1 LGTATPRDDV
11 PVDDGDVP
19 GDPLSQYRA
28 KRDPARTAEPVP
40 PPGAVPSGTDDTFVV
55 QEHHASALHWDFRL
69 ERDGVLVSWAVPKG
83 IPLDPSVNRL
93 AVHTEDHPLSY
104 ADFEGDIAE
113 GEYGGGEVTIWD
125 RGRYET
131 EEWTDEKV
139 KVVLHGSRVQGRYVL
154 FRTNGRNWMMH
165 RMSALPEGYL
175 PLPERVPPMMATLAD
190 ALPPDDERWAYEMK
204 WDGVRAVVHV
214 DGGRATAW
222 SRNDLDITDTYPEL
236 RVMAESMGSTQAV
249 LDGELVALDPDGR
262 PSFELLQPRM
272 HVSGAA
278 RIRRL
283 TASVPVMYFVFDVL
297 HLDGDSTLSLPYRE
311 RRALLDGLGLSGPSW
326 RTPPA
331 WFGGGPDVL
340 AAAREQQLEGVVA
353 KQVESTYQPGARSR
367 SWLKVKNLR
376 TQEVVIAGWRPGQ
389 GRRADGIGALL
400 LAIPSG
406 DGLRYAGKVG
416 TGFTAATL
424 MDLQR
429 RLEPLARDSSP
440 VAAGVP
446 RADARDAHWVEPR
459 LVGEVRF
466 TEWTRDGRLRHPAWR
481 GLRPDKDVEDVVR
494 ES

>member
-1 LGTATPRDDV
+1 
-11 PVDDGDVP
+11 
-19 GDPLSQYRA
+19 
-28 KRDPARTAEPVP
+28 
-40 PPGAVPSGTDDTFVV
+40 
-55 QEHHASALHWDFRL
+55 
-69 ERDGVLVSWAVPKG
+69 
-83 IPLDPSVNRL
+83 
-93 AVHTEDHPLSY
+93 
-104 ADFEGDIAE
+104 
-113 GEYGGGEVTIWD
+113 
-125 RGRYET
+125 
-131 EEWTDEKV
+131 
-139 KVVLHGSRVQGRYVL
+139 
-154 FRTNGRNWMMH
+154 
-165 RMSALPEGYL
+165 
-175 PLPERVPPMMATLAD
+175 MMATLAD

-249 LDGELVALDPDGR
+249 LYGQLVALDSDGR

-283 TASVPVMYFVFDVL
+283 TASVPVMHFVFDVL
-297 HLDGDSTLSLPYRE
+297 HLDGESTLSLPYRE

-331 WFGGGPDVL
+331 WFSGGADVL

-353 KQVESTYQPGARSR
+353 KQVDSTYRPGARSR

-400 LAIPSG
+400 LAMPSG
-406 DGLRYAGKVG
+406 EGLRYAGKVR

-424 MDLQR
+424 KDLQR
-429 RLEPLARDSSP
+429 RLEPLARDSPP

-481 GLRPDKDVEDVVR
+481 GLRPDKNAGDVVR